1 MTTPKLLSTDS
12 LETLEMN
19 VWLEVYT
26 ASVSRGNWSID
37 SKNLAEASVKQFRNF
52 FNLEE
57 KE

>member
-1 MTTPKLLSTDS
+1 MMTPKLLSTDS

-19 VWLEVYT
+19 VWLAAYT
-26 ASVSRGNWSID
+26 VSASRSAYSEKHEFDAEMAV
-37 SKNLAEASVKQFRNF
+37 KNFRKF